1 MVQPDVCYVFV
12 LLLSGPRCL
21 PGCTTKR
28 MCVWANSVI
37 PPVVKLC
44 VCVPV
49 ALTQHATPS
58 HCELCLLTT
67 LRGLYSLV
75 LGVCVC
81 QHASRELDRKM
92 RMLRDKLR
100 EMSDRRK

>member
-12 LLLSGPRCL
+12 MKMFTWLWNE
-21 PGCTTKR
+21 KNV
-28 MCVWANSVI
+28 CVGVI

-49 ALTQHATPS
+49 ALTQHAAPS

-67 LRGLYSLV
+67 LRGLYSLA

-81 QHASRELDRKM
+81 QHASRELDRRM